1 MSRPNRRGN
10 IALNWVKLVAL
21 FILAGFGIE
30 VLKYIVLGN
39 FISANNRVYRARN
52 NEAKLQI
59 TTFNKAQEFF
69 YLDNHQFADAIDAL
83 ELQINPQAKYFNY
96 SLQVGKNAV
105 FNYGIPRTDVYEMAS
120 LGFLFWRR
128 STSRSLKSYVGG
140 VFAIAESVSENGK
153 LQTVS
158 VLCESAKPG
167 FSKIGKPRLENYQP
181 ICPEGTVQIGY

>member
-1 MSRPNRRGN
+1 M
-10 IALNWVKLVAL
+10 AL

-52 NEAKLQI
+52 SEAKTQVATLNR
-59 TTFNKAQEFF
+59 FQEFF
-69 YLDNHQFADAIDAL
+69 YLEKDGFANTIDAL
-83 ELQINPQAKYFNY
+83 GNPIKTQTEYFNY
-96 SLQVGKNAV
+96 SLQVGENAV
-105 FNYGIPRTDVYEMAS
+105 FTYGMPRIDIYEMAS
-120 LGFLFWRR
+120 WGFLFWRR
-128 STSRSLKSYVGG
+128 STSRTLKSYVGG
-140 VFAIAESVSENGK
+140 VFAIAESASENGK

-167 FSKIGKPRLENYQP
+167 FSKIGKPRLEHDQP